1 MNRGAIS
8 ALLRRYGQP
17 ITLRRA
23 DGSCVEDYA
32 FVQPIRSTD
41 TLQNLPTPL
50 GIRRED
56 RFLYLGSGSLP
67 VKAGEGQVR
76 CGGIRYDVVQAQPI
90 YIGDAVSHWWAV
102 LVPGEE
108 EV

>member
-1 MNRGAIS
+1 MNRATIS

-17 ITLRRA
+17 ITLCRE

-67 VKAGEGQVR
+67 VKAGDDQVR